1 MEELGKSSLHYGTT
15 EVIIN
20 SDQFIELN
28 WIPKGWYLILL
39 LSTTIYVICN
49 YNDMAEVSLLKR
61 IDIKSL
67 IFILW
72 LVLLVLPLFESFE
85 GFGVRVSRN
94 RTDQKQ
100 LTEDIKNMTNQL
112 IGDKIKPI
120 DTKDLEEMFKQLD
133 K

>member
-1 MEELGKSSLHYGTT
+1 MKEKCPKFIKKVLELMLKHWWYVFLLIISSIY
-15 EVIIN
+15 V
-20 SDQFIELN
+20 FIYRNDISQLTELN
-28 WIPKGWYLILL
+28 AQ
-39 LSTTIYVICN
+39 N
-49 YNDMAEVSLLKR
+49 
-61 IDIKSL
+61 L

-94 RTDQKQ
+94 KIDQKQ

>member
-1 MEELGKSSLHYGTT
+1 MKWFNRIHAFL
-15 EVIIN
+15 IN
-20 SDQFIELN
+20 KDRLDSELN
-28 WIPKGWYLILL
+28 WITKVWYLILL
-39 LSTTIYVICN
+39 LATTIYVICN

-94 RTDQKQ
+94 KIDQKQ

-112 IGDKIKPI
+112 IDDKIKPI
-120 DTKDLEEMFKQLD
+120 DTKDLEEKFKQLD

>member
-1 MEELGKSSLHYGTT
+1 
-15 EVIIN
+15 
-20 SDQFIELN
+20 
-28 WIPKGWYLILL
+28 
-39 LSTTIYVICN
+39 
-49 YNDMAEVSLLKR
+49 MAEVSLLKR

-94 RTDQKQ
+94 KIDQKQ

-112 IGDKIKPI
+112 IDDKIKPI
-120 DTKDLEEMFKQLD
+120 DTKDLEEKFKQLD

>member
-1 MEELGKSSLHYGTT
+1 MKWLSRIHAFL
-15 EVIIN
+15 IN
-20 SDQFIELN
+20 KDRLDSELN
-28 WIPKGWYLILL
+28 WITKVWYLILL
-39 LSTTIYVICN
+39 VVTTIYVICN
-49 YNDMAEVSLLKR
+49 YNNMAEVSLLKR
-61 IDIKSL
+61 IDIRSL

-94 RTDQKQ
+94 KTDQKQ

-112 IGDKIKPI
+112 IDDKVKPI
-120 DTKDLEEMFKQLD
+120 DPKDLEDMFKQLD